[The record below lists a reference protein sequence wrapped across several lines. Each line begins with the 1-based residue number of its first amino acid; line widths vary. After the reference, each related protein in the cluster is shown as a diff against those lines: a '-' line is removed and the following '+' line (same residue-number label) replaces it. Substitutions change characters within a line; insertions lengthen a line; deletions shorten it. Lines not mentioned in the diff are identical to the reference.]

1 MYPTSRDVLSVNST
15 LKNIVLDE
23 TPFSSMGK
31 DVAIMEQLQRY
42 ATSKEL
48 HVKQME
54 VAEELLDM
62 AKATS
67 TKVALCS

>member
-1 MYPTSRDVLSVNST
+1 
-15 LKNIVLDE
+15 LKNILLDE
-23 TPFSSMGK
+23 TPFSYMGK

-54 VAEELLDM
+54 VAKELDM
-62 AKATS
+62 ARVKS

>member
-1 MYPTSRDVLSVNST
+1 M
-15 LKNIVLDE
+15 DE
-23 TPFSSMGK
+23 TPFSYMGK

-48 HVKQME
+48 HVKQMK
-54 VAEELLDM
+54 VAEELDM
-62 AKATS
+62 AKAKS

>member
-1 MYPTSRDVLSVNST
+1 MYPTSRDVLSKNST

-54 VAEELLDM
+54 VAEELDM